1 MEIKERSVNGVT
13 ILDLTGKLDIGVGD
27 VQLREKIRNLM
38 DTGKKQI
45 LLNLAAVSR
54 IDSSGLGELV
64 SSYTTLTN
72 SGGKLKLVNL
82 PDRVQDLL
90 MITQLNTVF
99 DTYDI
104 EQEAIRSF

>member
-13 ILDLTGKLDIGVGD
+13 VLDLTGKLEIGVGE
-27 VQLREKIRNLM
+27 VQLREKIRNLL

-64 SSYTTLTN
+64 SSYTTITN
-72 SGGKLKLVNL
+72 NGGKLKLVNL
-82 PDRVQDLL
+82 PDRVRDIL
-90 MITQLNTVF
+90 MITQLITVF

-104 EQEAIRSF
+104 EQDAINSF